1 MLLGLT
7 TSQSSLFVQPFLL
20 QAIFLL
26 YSVGGTAT
34 PEIFTAHFLTDISD
48 TPITVQ
54 VNRSLAPL
62 GADRFYDLI
71 QDGFYNQSALFRV
84 VPDFVLQFGISGNSS
99 MNEKWLDRVIKDDP
113 VLGSNTR
120 GTISYATDG
129 PDTRTS
135 QVFIN
140 YANNS
145 RLDKLGFAPFGEVVS
160 GLEVAE
166 AAFNPTPGVRL
177 GIDQESYEAN
187 GNRWIREN
195 YPGVNFILSATIDDH

>member
-1 MLLGLT
+1 MLGLT
-7 TSQSSLFVQPFLL
+7 TSLSSFCVPALLL
-20 QAIFLL
+20 QTILF
-26 YSVGGTAT
+26 SVSGNAA
-34 PEIFTAHFLTDISD
+34 PEIFTAHFLTDISE
-48 TPITVQ
+48 TPISVQ

-62 GADRFYDLI
+62 GADRFYALVR
-71 QDGFYNQSALFRV
+71 DGFYNQSAFFRV

-99 MNEKWLDRVIKDDP
+99 MNEKWLDSVIKDDP
-113 VLGSNTR
+113 VVGSNTR

-135 QVFIN
+135 QLFIN

-166 AAFNPTPGVRL
+166 TAFNPTPGIRL
-177 GIDQESYEAN
+177 GIDQDSYEAKGN
-187 GNRWIREN
+187 GWIREN
-195 YPGVNFILSATIDDH
+195 YPGVNFILSGFIADH